1 MSKKKFVPYY
11 KRNRD
16 KGKRNHSYYV
26 FDEDRKDNRTQYY
39 GIGVTHSEYTN
50 KVKNV
55 PLPKN
60 DNKDDPK
67 KNYALN
73 KVEVM
78 HKSTGRKMPW
88 KVSKENKK
96 VFDSIIDKAKDR
108 YK

>member
-26 FDEDRKDNRTQYY
+26 FDEDRKYNKTEYY

-60 DNKDDPK
+60 DNKDDTK
-67 KNYALN
+67 RNYALN

-96 VFDSIIDKAKDR
+96 VFDSIIDKAKDK